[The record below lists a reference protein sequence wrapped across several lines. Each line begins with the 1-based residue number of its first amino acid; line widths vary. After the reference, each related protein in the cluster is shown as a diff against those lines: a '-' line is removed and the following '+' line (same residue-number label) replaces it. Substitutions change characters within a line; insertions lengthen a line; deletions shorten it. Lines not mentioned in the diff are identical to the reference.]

1 MATLANLSIGL
12 SADSAKLKKDLDK
25 AKGHSKKWAD
35 GQKKQFKGVA
45 ASIKL
50 IGVAVA
56 GISFGNFIRGAVQT
70 SKELKVM
77 SNLTGVSSEELQRVA
92 PSLNRAGISL
102 EKYADILKDVNDKS
116 HDFLQTGGGPMA
128 DFFENIAPKIGITE
142 EAFKG
147 LSGKDALGLYVSSLE
162 KAGLSTEQMTFYMEA
177 LASDSTMLLP
187 LLRNNAAGMNE
198 FALATNQVLSE
209 ETRNSLVNIGTSFA
223 TLGTIINNMT
233 FNALQPLI
241 SFIEQMLDG
250 WRQLITDFPAIVTG
264 LQLVTAGVVA
274 LTLAMWA
281 NPVTLW
287 VSAIAA
293 VIAGVGFAYT
303 KFKDLAEAVGGVG
316 VLMTVLADSAKF
328 EFNRI
333 KLYGENLGLQLALVF
348 NGIQDK
354 WQQAIHKMAYAFAQ
368 WQDDLAASK
377 MGEFMGLSGGN
388 AERVSTANGK
398 AMGVLS
404 NQFEALSAALYSN
417 NELLGET
424 NPHWQKLSDALNGD
438 DPIAVE
444 FDPDSILDLTG
455 AGGGGAGGGAGGTTP
470 ASTPDAKSFYETT
483 AEQFVSGLKNSFST
497 ALASGDWKGFLDSV
511 LDSFTMGIINS
522 FTEGLFAPMQDAIG
536 GFMESLFS
544 GMGSGGGGF
553 FSGILSWFGAADG
566 GIVPTTPFS
575 KSYADSVPT
584 MLQPGELVV
593 PKSQVDNF
601 MNGAGGGGGGQTFNI
616 NVTGDVSRLTRS
628 EIVKMMPEIAA
639 GTNMINRE
647 NGGR

>member
-92 PSLNRAGISL
+92 PSLDRAGISL

-116 HDFLQTGGGPMA
+116 NDFLQTGGGPMK
-128 DFFENIAPKIGITE
+128 DFFEQIAPKVGITE

-147 LSGKDALGLYVSSLE
+147 LSGKEALGLYVSSLE

-177 LASDSTMLLP
+177 LASDATLLLP
-187 LLRNNAAGMNE
+187 LIRNNAAGMNE
-198 FALATNQVLSE
+198 FALATNQVLSK
-209 ETRNSLVNIGTSFA
+209 ETQNSLINIGTSFS
-223 TLGTIINNMT
+223 TLGTIITNMT
-233 FNALQPLI
+233 LNALQPLI
-241 SFIEQMLDG
+241 GLIEIMLEG

-274 LTLAMWA
+274 LTVAMFA
-281 NPVTLW
+281 NPITFW
-287 VSAIAA
+287 ISAITA
-293 VIAGVGFAYT
+293 IIVGLGYAYA
-303 KFKDLAEAVGGVG
+303 KFKDLAQAVGGVG
-316 VLMTVLADSAKF
+316 ELMTVLADSAKF

-333 KLYGENLGLQLALVF
+333 GAYGTKLKLNLLLIF
-348 NGIQDK
+348 NGIQDA
-354 WQQAIHKMAYAFAQ
+354 WQSAIINMSVAFGR
-368 WQDDLAASK
+368 WIDTLASTRAGQ
-377 MGEFMGLSGGN
+377 MFGLSGGN
-388 AERVSTANGK
+388 EDAAAVAGWKSMDAITNEFVRLTSAVSAN
-398 AMGVLS
+398 
-404 NQFEALSAALYSN
+404 NALID
-417 NELLGET
+417 ET
-424 NPHWQKLSDALNGD
+424 NPHWKKLSDAWSGG

-444 FDPDSILDLTG
+444 LDPGSLPDLTGGGSG
-455 AGGGGAGGGAGGTTP
+455 AGGGGSTP

-483 AEQFVSGLKNSFST
+483 AEQFVSGLKSSFST

-511 LDSFTMGIINS
+511 LDSFTMGVINS

-536 GFMESLFS
+536 GFMEGLFS
-544 GMGSGGGGF
+544 GMGGGGGGF
-553 FSGILSWFGAADG
+553 FSGIASIFGFADG
-566 GIVPTTPFS
+566 GIVPTTSTS
-575 KSYADSVPT
+575 KSYADSVPA

-593 PKSQVDNF
+593 PKDQVDNF
-601 MNGAGGGGGGQTFNI
+601 MNGVVGGGGGQTFNI

-639 GTNMINRE
+639 GTNMLNKE
-647 NGGR
+647 NGSR

>member
-12 SADSAKLKKDLDK
+12 SADSAQLKKDLDK

-35 GQKKQFKGVA
+35 GQKKQFSGVA

-56 GISFGNFIRGAVQT
+56 AIGFGSLIRGAVQV

-77 SNLTGVSSEELQRVA
+77 SNLTGVSADELQRVA

-102 EKYADILKDVNDKS
+102 EKYSDILKDVNDKS

-128 DFFENIAPKIGITE
+128 DFFEQIAPKIGITE

-198 FALATNQVLSE
+198 FALATNQVLSK
-209 ETRNSLVNIGTSFA
+209 ETMNSLANIGTSFT
-223 TLGTIINNMT
+223 TLGNIITNMT
-233 FNALQPLI
+233 LNALQPLI
-241 SFIEQMLDG
+241 SFIEQVLEG

-274 LTLAMWA
+274 LTLAMFA
-281 NPVTLW
+281 NPITLW
-287 VSAIAA
+287 ISAISA
-293 VIAGVGFAYT
+293 IIMGLGYAYAR
-303 KFKDLAEAVGGVG
+303 FKDLAEAVGGVG
-316 VLMTVLADSAKF
+316 ELMTILADSTKF
-328 EFNRI
+328 EFNRMGAYGT
-333 KLYGENLGLQLALVF
+333 KLKLNLLFIF
-348 NGIQDK
+348 NGINDAWTEMLNTMSMSFARVMDSLAGTWAGGMIGIEGGHEAAAGEANSLATK
-354 WQQAIHKMAYAFAQ
+354 ANNDEFVRLSSAMSANNAI
-368 WQDDLAASK
+368 L
-377 MGEFMGLSGGN
+377 E
-388 AERVSTANGK
+388 
-398 AMGVLS
+398 
-404 NQFEALSAALYSN
+404 
-417 NELLGET
+417 ET
-424 NPHWQKLSDALNGD
+424 NPHWKKLSDAFNGD
-438 DPIAVE
+438 EPIVVE
-444 FDPDSILDLTG
+444 LEHGSLPDLTG
-455 AGGGGAGGGAGGTTP
+455 GGSGGVKP
-470 ASTPDAKSFYETT
+470 AATPDAKSFYETT
-483 AEQFVSGLKNSFST
+483 AEQFVSGLKSSFST
-497 ALASGDWKGFLDSV
+497 ALSSGDWKGFLTSV
-511 LDSFTMGIINS
+511 LDSFTMGIISS

-536 GFMESLFS
+536 GFMEGLFS
-544 GMGSGGGGF
+544 GMGGGGGGF
-553 FSGILSWFGAADG
+553 FGGLTSFFGFADG
-566 GIVPTTPFS
+566 GIVPTTSTS
-575 KSYADSVPT
+575 KSYADSVPA

-639 GTNMINRE
+639 GTNMLNKE
-647 NGGR
+647 NGRR

>member
-12 SADSAKLKKDLDK
+12 SADSAQLKKDLDK

-35 GQKKQFKGVA
+35 GQKKQFSGVA

-56 GISFGNFIRGAVQT
+56 AIGFGSLIRGAVQT

-77 SNLTGVSSEELQRVA
+77 SNLTGVSADELQRVA
-92 PSLNRAGISL
+92 PSLNHAGISL
-102 EKYADILKDVNDKS
+102 EKYSDILKDVNDKS

-187 LLRNNAAGMNE
+187 LLRDNAAGMNE
-198 FALATNQVLSE
+198 FALATNQVLSK
-209 ETRNSLVNIGTSFA
+209 ETMNSLANIGTSFT
-223 TLGTIINNMT
+223 TLGTIITNMT
-233 FNALQPLI
+233 LNALQPLI
-241 SFIEQMLDG
+241 SFIEQMLEG

-264 LQLVTAGVVA
+264 LQLVTAGVAA
-274 LTLAMWA
+274 LTLAMFA
-281 NPVTLW
+281 NPITIW
-287 VSAIAA
+287 ISAISA
-293 VIAGVGFAYT
+293 IIMGLGYAYA
-303 KFKDLAEAVGGVG
+303 KFKDLSQAVGGVG
-316 VLMTVLADSAKF
+316 EIMTVLADSAKF

-333 KLYGENLGLQLALVF
+333 GAYGTKLKLSLLLLF
-348 NGIQDK
+348 NGIQDG
-354 WQQAIHKMAYAFAQ
+354 WNSTLVNMSVGFGRWTDSI
-368 WQDDLAASK
+368 AASGFGQ
-377 MGEFMGLSGGN
+377 MLGLEGGAEASAAAAGWERMSATTDEF
-388 AERVSTANGK
+388 VT
-398 AMGVLS
+398 
-404 NQFEALSAALYSN
+404 LSAAMSAN
-417 NELLGET
+417 NAILEET
-424 NPHWQKLSDALNGD
+424 NPHWKKLSDAWSGG

-444 FDPDSILDLTG
+444 LEPVSLTDLTG
-455 AGGGGAGGGAGGTTP
+455 GGSGGAGGNKP
-470 ASTPDAKSFYETT
+470 AATPDAKSFYETT
-483 AEQFVSGLKNSFST
+483 AEQFVSGLKSSFST

-511 LDSFTMGIINS
+511 LDSFTMGVISS

-536 GFMESLFS
+536 GFMEGLFS
-544 GMGSGGGGF
+544 GMGGGGGGF
-553 FSGILSWFGAADG
+553 FSGLTSIFGFADG
-566 GIVPTTPFS
+566 GIVPTTSTS
-575 KSYADSVPT
+575 KSYADSVPA

-601 MNGAGGGGGGQTFNI
+601 MNGAGSGGGQTFNI

-639 GTNMINRE
+639 GTNMLNKE
-647 NGGR
+647 NGRR

>member
-12 SADSAKLKKDLDK
+12 SADSAQLKKDLDK

-35 GQKKQFKGVA
+35 GQKKQFAGVA

-56 GISFGNFIRGAVQT
+56 AIGFGSLIRGAVQV

-77 SNLTGVSSEELQRVA
+77 SNLTGVSADELQRVA

-128 DFFENIAPKIGITE
+128 DFFEQIAPKIGITE

-198 FALATNQVLSE
+198 FALATNQVLSK
-209 ETRNSLVNIGTSFA
+209 ETMNSLANIGTSFT
-223 TLGTIINNMT
+223 TLGTIITNMT
-233 FNALQPLI
+233 LNALQPLI
-241 SFIEQMLDG
+241 SFIEQMLEG
-250 WRQLITDFPAIVTG
+250 WRKLITDFPAIVTG
-264 LQLVTAGVVA
+264 LQLVTAGLVA

-281 NPVTLW
+281 NPVTIW
-287 VSAIAA
+287 VAAIASL
-293 VIAGVGFAYT
+293 IAGIGWAY
-303 KFKDLAEAVGGVG
+303 KKLKDLAKAVGELGK
-316 VLMTVLADSAKF
+316 LWPLLADSAKF
-328 EFNRI
+328 EFDRI
-333 KLYGENLGLQLALVF
+333 GAYGTKLKLNLLLIF
-348 NGIQDK
+348 NGIQDA
-354 WQQAIHKMAYAFAQ
+354 WQNTINNLSYAFAGFL
-368 WQDDLAASK
+368 DDIAGTSVGS
-377 MGEFMGLSGGN
+377 MMGLEGGN
-388 AERVSTANGK
+388 ADRS
-398 AMGVLS
+398 
-404 NQFEALSAALYSN
+404 EASGSAAMSRITDEFVRLSSAMSAN
-417 NELLGET
+417 NALLEET
-424 NPHWQKLSDALNGD
+424 NPHWQKLSDAWSGD
-438 DPIAVE
+438 EPIAVE
-444 FDPDSILDLTG
+444 LEPGSLPDLTG
-455 AGGGGAGGGAGGTTP
+455 GGTGGTGGTTP
-470 ASTPDAKSFYETT
+470 TATPEVKDFYETT
-483 AEQFVSGLKNSFST
+483 ADQFVSGLKSSFST

-511 LDSFTMGIINS
+511 LDSFTMGVISS

-536 GFMESLFS
+536 GFMEGLFS
-544 GMGSGGGGF
+544 GMGGGGGDLF
-553 FSGILSWFGAADG
+553 GSIAGIFGFADG
-566 GIVPTTPFS
+566 GIVPTTSTS
-575 KSYADSVPT
+575 KSYADSVPA

-601 MNGAGGGGGGQTFNI
+601 MNGAGSGGGQTFNI

-639 GTNMINRE
+639 GTNMLNKENNR
-647 NGGR
+647 R

>member
-12 SADSAKLKKDLDK
+12 SADSAQLKKDLDK

-35 GQKKQFKGVA
+35 GQKKQFSGVA

-56 GISFGNFIRGAVQT
+56 AIGFGSLIRGAVQV

-77 SNLTGVSSEELQRVA
+77 SNLTGVSADELQRVA

-102 EKYADILKDVNDKS
+102 EKYSDILKDVNDKS

-198 FALATNQVLSE
+198 FALATNQVLSK
-209 ETRNSLVNIGTSFA
+209 ETMNSLANIGTSFT
-223 TLGTIINNMT
+223 TLGTIITNMT
-233 FNALQPLI
+233 LNALQPLI
-241 SFIEQMLDG
+241 SFIEVMLEG

-274 LTLAMWA
+274 LTLAMFA

-287 VSAIAA
+287 VSAITA
-293 VIAGVGFAYT
+293 VIAGVGFAYV
-303 KFKDLAEAVGGVG
+303 KFKELSQAVGGVG
-316 VLMTVLADSAKF
+316 ELMTVLADSAKF
-328 EFNRI
+328 EFDRI
-333 KLYGENLGLQLALVF
+333 GAYGTKLKLSLLLLF
-348 NGIQDK
+348 NGIQDG
-354 WQQAIHKMAYAFAQ
+354 WNSTLINMSIGFGR
-368 WQDDLAASK
+368 WTDSIAASSVGK
-377 MGEFMGLSGGN
+377 MLGLEGG
-388 AERVSTANGK
+388 AEA
-398 AMGVLS
+398 
-404 NQFEALSAALYSN
+404 SAASAGWEKMNAITDEFVTLTAAMSAN
-417 NELLGET
+417 NALLEVT
-424 NPHWQKLSDALNGD
+424 NPHWQKLSDAWSGG

-444 FDPDSILDLTG
+444 LEPGSLPDLTK
-455 AGGGGAGGGAGGTTP
+455 GGSGGAGTKPPKTP
-470 ASTPDAKSFYETT
+470 EVKDFYETT
-483 AEQFVSGLKNSFST
+483 ADQFVSGLKSSFST

-511 LDSFTMGIINS
+511 LDSFTMGVISS

-536 GFMESLFS
+536 GFMEGLFS
-544 GMGSGGGGF
+544 GMGGGGGGF
-553 FSGILSWFGAADG
+553 FGGLSSIFGFAEG
-566 GIVPTTPFS
+566 GIVPTTSTS
-575 KSYADSVPT
+575 KSYADSVPA

-601 MNGAGGGGGGQTFNI
+601 MNGTGGGGGGQTFNI

-639 GTNMINRE
+639 GTNMLNKE
-647 NGGR
+647 NGRR

>member
-12 SADSAKLKKDLDK
+12 SADSAQLKKDLDK

-35 GQKKQFKGVA
+35 GQKKQFAGVA

-77 SNLTGVSSEELQRVA
+77 ANLTGVSADELQRVA

-102 EKYADILKDVNDKS
+102 EKYSDILKDVNDKS

-142 EAFKG
+142 DAFKG

-187 LLRNNAAGMNE
+187 LLRDNAAGMNE
-198 FALATNQVLSE
+198 FALATNQVLSK
-209 ETRNSLVNIGTSFA
+209 ETMNSLANIGTSFT
-223 TLGTIINNMT
+223 TLGTIITNMT
-233 FNALQPLI
+233 LNALQPLI
-241 SFIEQMLDG
+241 SFIEIMLDG
-250 WRQLITDFPAIVTG
+250 WRELITDFPAIVTG

-274 LTLAMWA
+274 LTLAMFA

-293 VIAGVGFAYT
+293 VIAAVGFAYA
-303 KFKDLAEAVGGVG
+303 KFKELSQAVGGVG
-316 VLMTVLADSAKF
+316 TIMTVLADSAKF

-333 KLYGENLGLQLALVF
+333 GAYGTKLKLSLLLLF
-348 NGIQDK
+348 NGIQES
-354 WQQAIHKMAYAFAQ
+354 WQSTLINMSVGFGR
-368 WQDDLAASK
+368 WTDSLAATKVGK
-377 MGEFMGLSGGN
+377 MMGLEGGAEYAAAEAGWENMN
-388 AERVSTANGK
+388 AINDEFVKLTA
-398 AMGVLS
+398 AM
-404 NQFEALSAALYSN
+404 SAN
-417 NELLGET
+417 NTILEET
-424 NPHWQKLSDALNGD
+424 NPHWKKLSDAWSGG

-444 FDPDSILDLTG
+444 LEPGSLPDLTG
-455 AGGGGAGGGAGGTTP
+455 GGSGGAGNKPADTP
-470 ASTPDAKSFYETT
+470 ETKSFYETT
-483 AEQFVSGLKNSFST
+483 AEQFVSGLKSSFST

-511 LDSFTMGIINS
+511 LDSFTMGVISS

-536 GFMESLFS
+536 GFMEGLFS
-544 GMGSGGGGF
+544 GMGGGGGGF
-553 FSGILSWFGAADG
+553 FSGLTSIFGFADG
-566 GIVPTTPFS
+566 GIVPTTSTS
-575 KSYADSVPT
+575 KSYADSVPA

-639 GTNMINRE
+639 GTNMLNKE
-647 NGGR
+647 NGRR

>member
-12 SADSAKLKKDLDK
+12 SADSAQLKKDLDK
-25 AKGHSKKWAD
+25 AKGHSKKWAN
-35 GQKKQFKGVA
+35 GQKKQFAGVA

-56 GISFGNFIRGAVQT
+56 AIGFGSLIRGAVQV

-77 SNLTGVSSEELQRVA
+77 SNLTGVSADELQRVA

-102 EKYADILKDVNDKS
+102 EKYSDILKDVNDKS

-128 DFFENIAPKIGITE
+128 DFFENIAPLVGVTKD
-142 EAFKG
+142 AFKG
-147 LSGKDALGLYVSSLE
+147 LSGKDALGLYVSTLE

-198 FALATNQVLSE
+198 FALATNQVLSK
-209 ETRNSLVNIGTSFA
+209 ETMNSLANIGTSFT
-223 TLGTIINNMT
+223 TLGTIITNMT
-233 FNALQPLI
+233 LNALQPLI
-241 SFIEQMLDG
+241 SFIEVMLEG

-274 LTLAMWA
+274 LTLAMFA

-287 VSAIAA
+287 ISAITA
-293 VIAGVGFAYT
+293 VIAGVGFAYV
-303 KFKDLAEAVGGVG
+303 KFKKLSQAVGGVG
-316 VLMTVLADSAKF
+316 ELMTVLADSAKF
-328 EFNRI
+328 EFDRI
-333 KLYGENLGLQLALVF
+333 GAYGTKLKLSLLLLF
-348 NGIQDK
+348 NGIQDG
-354 WQQAIHKMAYAFAQ
+354 WNSTLINMSIGFGR
-368 WQDDLAASK
+368 WTDSIAASSFGKMLGLEGGAEASAAAAGWEK
-377 MGEFMGLSGGN
+377 MGAITDGFVTLTAAMSANN
-388 AERVSTANGK
+388 A
-398 AMGVLS
+398 
-404 NQFEALSAALYSN
+404 
-417 NELLGET
+417 LLEVT
-424 NPHWQKLSDALNGD
+424 NPHWQKLSEAWSGG

-444 FDPDSILDLTG
+444 LEPGSLLDLTG
-455 AGGGGAGGGAGGTTP
+455 GGSGGTGGAGGTTP
-470 ASTPDAKSFYETT
+470 AATPDTKSFYETT
-483 AEQFVSGLKNSFST
+483 ADQFVSGLKSSFST

-511 LDSFTMGIINS
+511 LDSFTMGVINS

-536 GFMESLFS
+536 GFMEGLFS
-544 GMGSGGGGF
+544 GMGEGGGGI
-553 FSGILSWFGAADG
+553 SGWIGGLFGAADG

-593 PKSQVDNF
+593 PKSQVDGF
-601 MNGAGGGGGGQTFNI
+601 MDGAGGGGGGQTFNI

-639 GTNMINRE
+639 GTNMLNKENNR
-647 NGGR
+647 R

>member
-12 SADSAKLKKDLDK
+12 SADSAQLKKDLDK

-35 GQKKQFKGVA
+35 GQKKQFSGVA

-56 GISFGNFIRGAVQT
+56 AIGFGSLIRGAVQV

-77 SNLTGVSSEELQRVA
+77 SNLTGVSADELQRVA

-102 EKYADILKDVNDKS
+102 EKYSDILKDVNDKS

-198 FALATNQVLSE
+198 FALATNQVLSKE
-209 ETRNSLVNIGTSFA
+209 NMNSLANIGTSFT
-223 TLGTIINNMT
+223 TLGTIISNMT
-233 FNALQPLI
+233 LNALQPLI
-241 SFIEQMLDG
+241 SFIEQMLEG

-274 LTLAMWA
+274 LTLAMFA
-281 NPVTLW
+281 NPITLW
-287 VSAIAA
+287 ISAISA
-293 VIAGVGFAYT
+293 IIMGLGYAYAR
-303 KFKDLAEAVGGVG
+303 FKDLAEAVGGVG
-316 VLMTVLADSAKF
+316 ELMTILADSAKF

-333 KLYGENLGLQLALVF
+333 GAYGTKLKLNLLLIF
-348 NGIQDK
+348 NGIQDA
-354 WQQAIHKMAYAFAQ
+354 WQNTINNLSYAFAGFL
-368 WQDDLAASK
+368 DDIAATK
-377 MGEFMGLSGGN
+377 VGVMMGLEGGN
-388 AERVSTANGK
+388 ADRS
-398 AMGVLS
+398 
-404 NQFEALSAALYSN
+404 EASGSAAMTRITDEFVKLSGAMAAN
-417 NELLGET
+417 NAILEET
-424 NPHWQKLSDALNGD
+424 NPHWKKLSDAFNGD
-438 DPIAVE
+438 EPIVVE
-444 FDPDSILDLTG
+444 LEPGSLPDLTG
-455 AGGGGAGGGAGGTTP
+455 GGSGGAGGTTP
-470 ASTPDAKSFYETT
+470 AATPDAKSFYETT
-483 AEQFVSGLKNSFST
+483 AEQFVSGLKSSFST

-511 LDSFTMGIINS
+511 LDSFTMGVISS

-536 GFMESLFS
+536 GFMEGLFS
-544 GMGSGGGGF
+544 GMGGGGGGF
-553 FSGILSWFGAADG
+553 FSGITSIFGFADG
-566 GIVPTTPFS
+566 GIVPTTSTS
-575 KSYADSVPT
+575 KSYADSVPA

-639 GTNMINRE
+639 GTNMLNRE
-647 NGGR
+647 SGRR

>member
-12 SADSAKLKKDLDK
+12 SADSAQLKKDLDK

-35 GQKKQFKGVA
+35 GQKKQFSGVA

-56 GISFGNFIRGAVQT
+56 AIGFGSLIRGAVQV

-77 SNLTGVSSEELQRVA
+77 SNLTGVSADELQRVA

-102 EKYADILKDVNDKS
+102 EKYSDILKDVNDKS

-198 FALATNQVLSE
+198 FALATNQVLSK
-209 ETRNSLVNIGTSFA
+209 ETMNSLANIGTSFT
-223 TLGTIINNMT
+223 TLGTIISNMT
-233 FNALQPLI
+233 LNALQPLI
-241 SFIEQMLDG
+241 SFIEQMLEG

-274 LTLAMWA
+274 LTLAMFA
-281 NPVTLW
+281 NPITLW
-287 VSAIAA
+287 ISAISA
-293 VIAGVGFAYT
+293 IIMGLGYAYAR
-303 KFKDLAEAVGGVG
+303 FKDLAEAVGGVG
-316 VLMTVLADSAKF
+316 ELMTILADSAKF

-333 KLYGENLGLQLALVF
+333 GAYGTKLKLNLLLIF
-348 NGIQDK
+348 NGIQDA
-354 WQQAIHKMAYAFAQ
+354 WQNTINNLSYAFAGFL
-368 WQDDLAASK
+368 DDIAATK
-377 MGEFMGLSGGN
+377 VGVMMGLEGGN
-388 AERVSTANGK
+388 ADRS
-398 AMGVLS
+398 
-404 NQFEALSAALYSN
+404 EASGSAAMTRITDDFVRLSGAMAAN
-417 NELLGET
+417 NALLEET
-424 NPHWQKLSDALNGD
+424 NPHFKKLSDALSGD
-438 DPIAVE
+438 EPIVVE
-444 FDPDSILDLTG
+444 LEPGSLPDLTG
-455 AGGGGAGGGAGGTTP
+455 GGSGGSGGSTP
-470 ASTPDAKSFYETT
+470 AATPDAKSFYETT
-483 AEQFVSGLKNSFST
+483 AEQFVSGLKSSFST

-511 LDSFTMGIINS
+511 LDSFTMGVIGS

-536 GFMESLFS
+536 GFMEGLFS
-544 GMGSGGGGF
+544 GMGGGGGGGGF
-553 FSGILSWFGAADG
+553 FSGLTSIFGFADG
-566 GIVPTTPFS
+566 GIVPTTSTS
-575 KSYADSVPT
+575 KSYADSVPA

-639 GTNMINRE
+639 GTNMLNKE
-647 NGGR
+647 NGRR